1 MLSTK
6 AEDYLEAILGIE
18 EKKGYTRVKDLAML
32 LAIKPP
38 SVVEMLKKLHELDLV
53 EYRRY
58 DGVRLT
64 PQGQKAARVVKERHE
79 TIRSFL
85 ELLQVPKQAADKDA
99 CLIEHNLEP
108 ETLEQLRNFV
118 RFVRSAPEYPPW
130 LKHFARYCE
139 GYGH

>member
-18 EKKGYTRVKDLAML
+18 EKKGYTRVKDLASL

>member
-38 SVVEMLKKLHELDLV
+38 SVVEMLKKLHDQDLV

>member
-1 MLSTK
+1 MLSNK

-18 EKKGYTRVKDLAML
+18 EKKGYTRVKDLASL

-38 SVVEMLKKLHELDLV
+38 SVVEMLKKLHDLDLV

-64 PQGQKAARVVKERHE
+64 ATGRKAARVVKDRHE

-85 ELLQVPKQAADKDA
+85 ELLKVPTQAADKDA

-118 RFVRSAPEYPPW
+118 RFVRSAPEYPQW
-130 LKHFARYCE
+130 LKHFERYCE

>member
-18 EKKGYTRVKDLAML
+18 EKKGYTRVKDLASL

-79 TIRSFL
+79 TIHSFL

>member
-1 MLSTK
+1 MLTTK
-6 AEDYLEAILGIE
+6 AEDYLEAILVIE
-18 EKKGYTRVKDLAML
+18 EKKGYTRVKDLASL

-38 SVVEMLKKLHELDLV
+38 SVVEMLKKLHEQDLV

-64 PQGQKAARVVKERHE
+64 PQGRQAARVVKERHE

-85 ELLQVPKQAADKDA
+85 ELLQVPKQAAEKDA

-108 ETLEQLRNFV
+108 ETLEQLRRFV
-118 RFVRSAPEYPPW
+118 RFARLAPEYPQW
-130 LKHFARYCE
+130 LKHFERYCE

>member
-1 MLSTK
+1 MLTTK

-18 EKKGYTRVKDLAML
+18 EKKGYTRVKDLASL
-32 LAIKPP
+32 LAITPP
-38 SVVEMLKKLHELDLV
+38 SVVEMLKKLHDRELV

-64 PQGQKAARVVKERHE
+64 PQGRKAARVVKERHE

-85 ELLQVPKQAADKDA
+85 ELLQVPKHAAEKDA
-99 CLIEHNLEP
+99 CLIEHHLEP
-108 ETLEQLRNFV
+108 ETLEQLRKFV
-118 RFVRSAPEYPPW
+118 GFVRSAPEYPQW
-130 LKHFARYCE
+130 LTHFARYCE